1 MTYAIFIWHNV
12 FLAITMSMIDLNTVF
27 PALIT
32 ALGGSKITFGLL
44 YSIILGAPYLFNIVF
59 GHFLAAHPYRRKFL
73 LLGIYLRAASFL
85 GMAGFTYLLGREHPQ
100 AVVASFFIWVFIF
113 STSSGFAGIS
123 YSDIIGKLVEKGKR
137 GKFYAAKQFAASVAS
152 FLGGLIVA
160 RAFSLKSLTFPAN
173 YALLLAIGAGGL
185 LIASAAFWLI
195 REPPSAVEERPSL
208 RSRLGEV
215 PGILREHRS
224 FLRFIVVENMSS
236 FSLMLMPFY
245 MIYAKEALGVADRY
259 IGIYL
264 LFQIGGTIASN
275 LIWGLISQRFGS
287 RSVVRACL
295 LLGALIPL
303 LALGIS
309 PLGAN
314 IFSIV
319 FLLLGFVRSGRQ
331 VGFEPYLLDILPE
344 DERPVYLGI
353 RGTLNVF
360 IVVLP
365 FLGGVL
371 INAAG
376 YPPVFVLVAGV
387 MLTTFFLLGGK
398 RDKKAAAG

>member
-1 MTYAIFIWHNV
+1 VQHRV
-12 FLAITMSMIDLNTVF
+12 RPLPRRPSVPEEVPPPRDLPPRRLV
-27 PALIT
+27 PRD
-32 ALGGSKITFGLL
+32 GRVHVS
-44 YSIILGAPYLFNIVF
+44 SRQGA
-59 GHFLAAHPYRRKFL
+59 
-73 LLGIYLRAASFL
+73 
-85 GMAGFTYLLGREHPQ
+85 PQ

-123 YSDIIGKLVEKGKR
+123 YSDIIGKL
-137 GKFYAAKQFAASVAS
+137 YAAKQFAASVAS

-173 YALLLAIGAGGL
+173 YALLVAIGAGGL
-185 LIASAAFWLI
+185 PIASAAFWLI
-195 REPPSAVEERPSL
+195 
-208 RSRLGEV
+208 
-215 PGILREHRS
+215 REHRS

-275 LIWGLISQRFGS
+275 LIWGWISQRFGS

-376 YPPVFVLVAGV
+376 YPPVFALVAGV
-387 MLTTFFLLGGK
+387 MLAAFFLLGGK